1 MKVNAS
7 AEFYER
13 FMLTSISC
21 RTDGASA
28 PQEASAWST
37 AVDREKAILNYS
49 LDDPEREEE
58 NENNSTISD
67 ESSMNEYYGFGAYR
81 STSSLTDRKSCL
93 KKGEVAS
100 ATASSAQ
107 SSVSFHSEVLVRE
120 HDVTMGDHPCNTDGL
135 AMTLDWSYAPEDIT
149 MELDSVA
156 HSRTSKFSLPRRL
169 SYQERRGRLFQVAA
183 QERNAD
189 LNMTFASLRD
199 SIQNPN
205 LQRLIQDV
213 DHDEAQ
219 EKLLYEALKRKQSKI
234 IQPPPMTIRW

>member
-1 MKVNAS
+1 
-7 AEFYER
+7 
-13 FMLTSISC
+13 
-21 RTDGASA
+21 
-28 PQEASAWST
+28 
-37 AVDREKAILNYS
+37 
-49 LDDPEREEE
+49 
-58 NENNSTISD
+58 
-67 ESSMNEYYGFGAYR
+67 
-81 STSSLTDRKSCL
+81 
-93 KKGEVAS
+93 
-100 ATASSAQ
+100 
-107 SSVSFHSEVLVRE
+107 
-120 HDVTMGDHPCNTDGL
+120 
-135 AMTLDWSYAPEDIT
+135 MTLDWSYAPEDIT

-219 EKLLYEALKRKQSKI
+219 EKLLYDALKRKQSKI
-234 IQPPPMTIRW
+234 IQPPPMTIRWSRIKSKETEDIERS